1 MARDI
6 NPQCKRCRRMGAK
19 LFLKGDRCN
28 TSKCAMVKRNYIPGM
43 HGQKA
48 GKGSRMTGYGL
59 QLREKQKAK
68 ATYGILERQMRRY
81 YDTAIRTKG
90 DTSAILFKILES
102 RFDNVVFRA
111 GFAVNR
117 KLARQLVNHKHFLVN
132 GKRVNIPS
140 YSIQMNDKISIDKNS
155 AQKAPFK
162 DLSEKLKA
170 PLGRGETTDWLNVDP
185 HELTIVKIGEPN
197 IQKTAPNYDIKQ
209 IIEFYSR

>member
-1 MARDI
+1 MARDT
-6 NPQCKRCRRMGAK
+6 NPQCKRCRRMGTK

-28 TSKCAMVKRNYIPGM
+28 TSKCAMVKRNYAPGA

-48 GKGSRMTGYGL
+48 AGGKGSRMTGYGL

-68 ATYGILERQMRRY
+68 ATYGILERQMQRY
-81 YDTAIRTKG
+81 YDTAIGTKG

-111 GFAVNR
+111 GFTANR

-140 YSIQMNDKISIDKNS
+140 YAIKLNDKISIDKNS
-155 AQKAPFK
+155 LQKAPFK

-170 PLGRGETTDWLNVDP
+170 NREMTDWLNVDGK
-185 HELTIVKIGEPN
+185 ELTVVKIGEPN
-197 IQKTAPNYDIKQ
+197 ILKTVPNYDIRQ

>member
-1 MARDI
+1 MA
-6 NPQCKRCRRMGAK
+6 AK

-81 YDTAIRTKG
+81 YDMAIATKG

-102 RFDNVVFRA
+102 RFDNVIFRA

-117 KLARQLVNHKHFLVN
+117 KLARQLVSHKHLLVN
-132 GKRVNIPS
+132 DKRVNIAS
-140 YSIQMNDKISIDKNS
+140 YRIQMNDKISIDKNS
-155 AQKAPFK
+155 LAKVPFK
-162 DLSEKLKA
+162 DLSEKLKTNREMA
-170 PLGRGETTDWLNVDP
+170 DWLNVDAK
-185 HELTIVKIGEPN
+185 ELTIVKIGEPN
-197 IQKTAPNYDIKQ
+197 MQKAAPNYDIRQ

>member
-6 NPQCKRCRRMGAK
+6 ATPCKRCRRYGEK

-28 TSKCAMVKRNYIPGM
+28 TSKCAMVKRNYVPGM

-48 GKGSRMTGYGL
+48 GRGGRITGYGL

-68 ATYGILERQMRRY
+68 VTYGVLERQMRRY

-90 DTSAILFKILES
+90 DTSNILFSILES
-102 RFDNVVFRA
+102 RLDNAVFRA

-117 KLARQLVNHKHFLVN
+117 KLARQLISHGFFAVN
-132 GKRVNIPS
+132 GKPVDIPS
-140 YSIQMNDKISIDKNS
+140 YEVKKGDKISLRETGR
-155 AQKAPFK
+155 QKAPVR
-162 DLSEKLKA
+162 DLSEKLKTA
-170 PLGRGETTDWLNVDP
+170 HPTTDWLNVDVK
-185 HELTIVKIGEPN
+185 ELTIQKVGDPDIR
-197 IQKTAPNYDIKQ
+197 KTAPNYDIKQ

>member
-19 LFLKGDRCN
+19 LFLKGERCN
-28 TSKCAMVKRNYIPGM
+28 TSKCAMVKRNYAPGA

-48 GKGSRMTGYGL
+48 AGGKGGRMTGYGM

-90 DTSAILFKILES
+90 DTSEILFKILES

-117 KLARQLVNHKHFLVN
+117 KLARQLVNHKHFAVN

-140 YSIQMNDKISIDKNS
+140 YAIQMNDKITIDKTS
-155 AQKAPFK
+155 AQKTPFK
-162 DLSEKLKA
+162 DLSEKLKTN
-170 PLGRGETTDWLNVDP
+170 RVVTDWLSVDAKD
-185 HELTIVKIGEPN
+185 LVIAKIGEPN
-197 IQKTAPNYDIKQ
+197 MQKAAPNYDIRQ